1 MSPLTPAVSAAP
13 HSGIGVGLLVVR
25 CSKGYVGGKVGL
37 DAALQQDGWR
47 SDRSGRRLVTPMA
60 GKETDMTPRTMRAR
74 WMPAMVLLAGG
85 LAACDRHAPQ
95 RVAMVDDGT
104 PQSLDQAIARVDEAG
119 MRLTDGRR
127 QDAAEMQ
134 ASMQDAAITAR
145 VNAAL
150 MSDRQ
155 LSGLHIEVQTQGGTV
170 TLRGSAPDALAIA
183 RATELAS
190 AVEGVTSVVN
200 EIKVTTT

>member
-1 MSPLTPAVSAAP
+1 
-13 HSGIGVGLLVVR
+13 
-25 CSKGYVGGKVGL
+25 
-37 DAALQQDGWR
+37 
-47 SDRSGRRLVTPMA
+47 
-60 GKETDMTPRTMRAR
+60 
-74 WMPAMVLLAGG
+74 MVFLAGG

-95 RVAMVDDGT
+95 RVAAVDDGS
-104 PQSLDQAIARVDEAG
+104 PSSLDQAIARVDEAG
-119 MRLTDGRR
+119 LRLTDGRR

-150 MSDRQ
+150 MSDAQ
-155 LSGLHIEVQTQGGTV
+155 LSGLHIQVQTRQGTV
-170 TLRGSAPDALAIA
+170 TLRGSAPDALVVA

-200 EIKVTTT
+200 EIKVSST

>member
-1 MSPLTPAVSAAP
+1 MYP
-13 HSGIGVGLLVVR
+13 
-25 CSKGYVGGKVGL
+25 
-37 DAALQQDGWR
+37 R
-47 SDRSGRRLVTPMA
+47 ST
-60 GKETDMTPRTMRAR
+60 R
-74 WMPAMVLLAGG
+74 WLPAMVFLAGG

-95 RVAMVDDGT
+95 RVAQMDDG

-119 MRLTDGRR
+119 MRLTDGHR
-127 QDAAEMQ
+127 QDATEMQ
-134 ASMQDAAITAR
+134 VSMQDAAITAR

-150 MSDRQ
+150 MSDAQ
-155 LSGLHIEVQTQGGTV
+155 LSGLHIEVQTQQGTV

-200 EIKVTTT
+200 EIKVSIT

>member
-1 MSPLTPAVSAAP
+1 M
-13 HSGIGVGLLVVR
+13 
-25 CSKGYVGGKVGL
+25 Y
-37 DAALQQDGWR
+37 
-47 SDRSGRRLVTPMA
+47 
-60 GKETDMTPRTMRAR
+60 PRTTR
-74 WMPAMVLLAGG
+74 WLPAMVFLAGG

-95 RVAMVDDGT
+95 RVAAVDDGS
-104 PQSLDQAIARVDEAG
+104 PSSLDQAIARVDEAG
-119 MRLTDGRR
+119 LRLTDGRR

-150 MSDRQ
+150 MSDAQ
-155 LSGLHIEVQTQGGTV
+155 LSGLHIQVQTRQGTV
-170 TLRGSAPDALAIA
+170 TLRGSAPDALVVA

-200 EIKVTTT
+200 EIKVSST